1 MGERTGKPKSLESF
15 NWRFGE
21 GTAKNA
27 SCCGYIL
34 QACKK
39 ANLLEV
45 AAEVI
50 PVLEDSDSD
59 LLADLDEKITEWL
72 QTVPIQA

>member
-1 MGERTGKPKSLESF
+1 LATLKIVV
-15 NWRFGE
+15 NHFG
-21 GTAKNA
+21 GT
-27 SCCGYIL
+27 
-34 QACKK
+34 Q

-59 LLADLDEKITEWL
+59 LLADLDEKTTEWL